1 MANRTTTRKI
11 ALWLTTALFLLCAAT
26 AFLFPVPA
34 AARTAHAAESGAD
47 HTGHGG
53 DWTALSAEGGEL
65 TGGNYYLADDVKL
78 TADLTVSGTVTLCLN
93 GFVLTGTGSS
103 TVIDVGTGADFTL
116 CDCREGAAGVANEIN
131 GDTYNSG
138 VITGGTGRR
147 ADTTAGGGIRA
158 GYDSVFTMNGGAVA
172 GNSADLGGGVYICG
186 DAFIMNGG
194 MIAGN
199 TATGDIFNTGGGA
212 CVWDC
217 AFTMNGGSI
226 AGNTAAA
233 EAGGVYMVGDTFTMN
248 GGTIADNTAP
258 NGSVVLSHSIFTIN
272 GGYLGADSIVGGEVS
287 VTGGYFAADPE
298 DTGYIPANAV
308 ADSCQV
314 IRCAPEGS
322 AYPYAVI
329 EASSAHTHA
338 QDGVITNFET
348 VLDTAGGALAA
359 GNYYL
364 ACDVTL
370 SADLNVS
377 GGVTLCLNGHVL
389 TGTGTG
395 SVVTV
400 GSDADFTLCDCR
412 EGGEGVVNEI
422 NGADYNGGVITG
434 GGAQFG
440 GGVYVDGGTF
450 AMSGGSI
457 AGNTAFSGGG
467 VYVVGGRFTMSGG
480 SVADN
485 DASESDGTTG
495 HGGGVY
501 VGLGDDGIS
510 AFEMSGSAEIAG
522 NRATRRGAGV
532 YVAEGS
538 TFLMKGGAITDNIIS
553 GYYVPG
559 GGVCVWDGAFTMEGG
574 SVSRNEATHGGG
586 VCVRNGT
593 FNLDG
598 GRIEDNASTVGGG
611 VFLDA
616 NVYEGGAVTLRMR
629 GGTIVNNRADDS
641 YGGGIYV
648 GDGVGFCMEGGYLG
662 ANPIEGEMTSVF
674 ISGGY
679 FADDPAAYAAA
690 GAVDGAK
697 YTIVALSD
705 DNHYGDDDYDGGYP
719 YAVYGSGDV
728 SGYAVADVETI
739 YGRAYTPVVSG
750 TAGDVDI
757 SYSYASD
764 GIVRQGLPSAA
775 GTYTVTAA
783 FAVYID
789 GANKTRYPQGTAAFT
804 VEIARAVYDMSTVS
818 FDDATYTYDG
828 TERTLVI
835 SGELPEGVTVTY
847 SANTLTDAGEI
858 EVTAAFVGDRANY
871 DDIGPMTATLTIE
884 KATPVYE
891 VPENL
896 TAVAGQTLADIAL
909 PEGWAWE
916 DAALSVGETGEN
928 TFTAIYTPADTANY
942 NAVSAELTL
951 AVDPVLSGGE
961 IAAIVIGCTLG
972 ALLIAYGVLAL
983 LFKKGVLKGAFF
995 ARIYPFIK

>member
-11 ALWLTTALFLLCAAT
+11 ALWLTTALFLLCAAM
-26 AFLFPVPA
+26 AFPFLFP
-34 AARTAHAAESGAD
+34 AARAAHAAESGAD

-65 TGGNYYLADDVKL
+65 TGGNYYLAADVIL
-78 TADLTVSGTVTLCLN
+78 TADLSISGTVTLCLN
-93 GFVLTGTGSS
+93 GFFLTGTRSS

-172 GNSADLGGGVYICG
+172 GNSADLGGGVYIGG

-194 MIAGN
+194 TIAGN
-199 TATGDIFNTGGGA
+199 TATGDVFNTGGGA

-217 AFTMNGGSI
+217 AFTMNGGTI

-233 EAGGVYMVGDTFTMN
+233 EAGGVYMIGDTFTMN

-258 NGSVVLSHSIFTIN
+258 NGSVVLSYSIFTIK
-272 GGYLGADSIVGGEVS
+272 GGYLGAGSILGDTLS

-298 DTGYIPANAV
+298 DTGYIPANAI
-308 ADSCQV
+308 ADGCQV

-329 EASSAHTHA
+329 EISSAHEHA
-338 QDGVITNFET
+338 QDGVIINFET
-348 VLDTAGGALAA
+348 ALDTAGGVLAA

-370 SADLNVS
+370 TADLNIPD
-377 GGVTLCLNGHVL
+377 GVTLCLNGCVL
-389 TGTGTG
+389 TGTGG
-395 SVVTV
+395 GPVISVAD
-400 GSDADFTLCDCR
+400 GADFTLCDCR
-412 EGGEGVVNEI
+412 DGGEGIVNTI
-422 NGADYNGGVITG
+422 NGTDYDGGVITG
-434 GGAQFG
+434 GGAQSG

-450 AMSGGSI
+450 AMSGGTI

-467 VYVVGGRFTMSGG
+467 VYVDGGRFTMSGG

-501 VGLGDDGIS
+501 VGLGGDGIS

-522 NRATRRGAGV
+522 NRATGRGAGV
-532 YVAEGS
+532 YVADGS
-538 TFLMKGGAITDNIIS
+538 TFLMKGGSITDNIIR
-553 GYYVPG
+553 GYFVPG
-559 GGVCVWDGAFTMEGG
+559 GGVCVWNGSFTMEGG

-586 VCVRNGT
+586 VCVWNGSFT
-593 FNLDG
+593 MEG

-616 NVYEGGAVTLRMR
+616 NVYEGGAVTFRMK
-629 GGTIVNNRADDS
+629 GGTIVNNRADDT

-662 ANPIEGEMTSVF
+662 SNPIEGEMASVRVT
-674 ISGGY
+674 GGY

-690 GAVDGAK
+690 GAVDGTTH
-697 YTIVALSD
+697 TIVLLSD
-705 DNHYGDDDYDGGYP
+705 GNDYGDADYNGDYP

-750 TAGDVDI
+750 TAGDVDV
-757 SYSYASD
+757 SYSYTAD
-764 GIVRQGLPSAA
+764 GTVRRGLPSAA
-775 GTYTVTAA
+775 GTYTVTAV
-783 FAVYID
+783 FGVYID
-789 GANKTRYPQGTAAFT
+789 GVNKICYPQGTAAFT
-804 VEIARAVYDMSTVS
+804 VGIARATYDMSGVS

-828 TERTLVI
+828 TEKTLVV

-858 EVTAAFVGDRANY
+858 EVTAVFAGDGANY
-871 DDIGPMTATLTIE
+871 GDIEPMTATLTINR
-884 KATPVYE
+884 AAPSYE
-891 VPENL
+891 LPGNL
-896 TAVAGQTLADIAL
+896 SAKVGQTLADIVL
-909 PEGWAWE
+909 PEGWAWA
-916 DAALSVGETGEN
+916 DPTLSVGAEGEN
-928 TFTAIYTPADTANY
+928 AFAAVYTPADTANY
-942 NAVSAELTL
+942 LTANVSLT
-951 AVDPVLSGGE
+951 VTVEPVLSDGAIAG
-961 IAAIVIGCTLG
+961 IAAASAAG
-972 ALLIAYGVLAL
+972 ALLVAYAVCAL
-983 LFKKGVLKGAFF
+983 LYKKGILQGGFF
-995 ARIYPFIK
+995 AKILPFIK